1 MTRLLAL
8 GVAVVLGAVTGCGQS
23 AASGPVGVGAG
34 NAPTWG
40 GCHEHSVQ
48 VRDYVADAKGE
59 PTAEAAMAP
68 YRERGDHVVV
78 LPAHEHAN
86 RRWLLVDDTDVI
98 HTSLELWH
106 TGRGWLV
113 TMVEHCSEP

>member
-8 GVAVVLGAVTGCGQS
+8 GVAALLAAVTGCGQS
-23 AASGPVGVGAG
+23 AASGPAGVGAG
-34 NAPTWG
+34 HAPTWG
-40 GCHEHSVQ
+40 GCAEHSVQ
-48 VRDYVADAKGE
+48 AIDYVAGAKGE

-78 LPAHEHAN
+78 VPGHEHVN
-86 RRWLLVDDTDVI
+86 RSWLLVDDTDVI

-106 TGRGWLV
+106 AGRGWLV
-113 TMVEHCSEP
+113 TMVDRCSER